1 MRVADVV
8 LVASEGF
15 NCLAPRGTSAVA
27 PPWLYPRDH
36 QFQLE
41 TGPLNSV
48 ARVTAGYAGR
58 IVQEMHKEHRLVYDV
73 GSPMWWGQPTA
84 TQP

>member
-1 MRVADVV
+1 MQGEAARGLKRVADVV

-15 NCLAPRGTSAVA
+15 NCLPPRGTSAVA

-41 TGPLNSV
+41 TVLWS
-48 ARVTAGYAGR
+48 
-58 IVQEMHKEHRLVYDV
+58 RLQGWQQTMQDALCKKCTRSI
-73 GSPMWWGQPTA
+73 G
-84 TQP
+84 